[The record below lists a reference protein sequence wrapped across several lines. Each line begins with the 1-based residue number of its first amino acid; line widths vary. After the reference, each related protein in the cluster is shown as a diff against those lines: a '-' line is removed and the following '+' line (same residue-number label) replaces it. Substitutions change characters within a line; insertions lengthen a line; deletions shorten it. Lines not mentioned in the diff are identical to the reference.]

1 MARIG
6 SALAVLLLATP
17 AMAEVEF
24 YQTIDRDKV
33 GTEDTFRLT
42 IVVAGAPDGA
52 TVQFPAPADLEVLSR
67 SQSTQMSYSIGAAG
81 TGNIKHVQKYT
92 LTLRANRT
100 GSLTIPAAVLT
111 AASRTYK
118 TEALKVEVTK
128 GTLAP
133 PPQAQQPRTN
143 FPPPFGGQDPFGGMF
158 GNQPPQGPAS
168 DSDVYLRAT
177 IDKDEVYL
185 GEQVTMSLMIYSRY
199 DLSSVDSVT
208 MPKLEGFWSEDIDSP
223 TQLASEDKVIN
234 GIQYRVYVLRRRAL
248 FPVKTGVVVVDAAEA
263 DITTGFSFVGQRIHR
278 KGNVLMVKVKTL
290 PKGGTT
296 ANVGR
301 WRLSTEV
308 SQTKIALGEPV
319 QVKVSLE
326 GRGNLKNAAVPPLV
340 GPPSL
345 KVYEPQTSDRLTSV
359 KGALGG
365 KRTMEYVVLA
375 QQTGTFTLPGLT
387 FSFFNPETKKFEE
400 SKTDPIVLTV
410 TPGAGGG
417 TVVAAPNS
425 NNNSAPD
432 PTLKNQLV
440 ATGLKSLRHTGSFRA
455 PSRPLYALPFFL
467 PLALAP
473 LGLSLGFGLFGL
485 TRRLATRAD
494 PAAARRRQ
502 AKAARARLASA
513 EKLQRTGKTGD
524 FYAEV
529 EKALVSFLEAKLSV
543 PISGLQRSQLDGLMS
558 AQQVAPAIRARVIA
572 VLETCDMGRF
582 APGMGEADARSKALD
597 DAAAAM
603 QAWDAK

>member
-52 TVQFPAPADLEVLSR
+52 NVQFPAPADLEVLSR

-92 LTLRANRT
+92 LVLRANRT
-100 GSLTIPAAVLT
+100 GTLTIPAAVLT

-133 PPQAQQPRTN
+133 PPQAQAPRTT
-143 FPPPFGGQDPFGGMF
+143 FPPPFGDSDPFGGLF
-158 GNQPPQGPAS
+158 GNQPQTPTT

-177 IDKDEVYL
+177 IDKGEVYL
-185 GEQVTMSLMIYSRY
+185 GEQVTMSLMVFSRY

-223 TQLASEDKVIN
+223 TQLAYEDKVIN
-234 GIQYRVYVLRRRAL
+234 GVLYRAYILRRRAL
-248 FPVKTGVVVVDAAEA
+248 FPMKTGVVTIDAAEA
-263 DITTGFSFVGQRIHR
+263 DITTGVAFTGQRIHR

-290 PKGGTT
+290 PKGGSTS
-296 ANVGR
+296 NVGR
-301 WRLSTEV
+301 WRLTTEV
-308 SQTKIALGEPV
+308 SQTRIALGEPV

-326 GRGNLKNAAVPPLV
+326 GRGNLKNANVPPLS

-345 KVYEPQTSDRLTSV
+345 KIYEPQTTDRLTSV

-365 KRTMEYVVLA
+365 KRTLEYVVLA
-375 QQTGTFTLPGLT
+375 QQTGTFTLPGLN
-387 FSFFNPETKKFEE
+387 FSYFNPETKKFED

-410 TPGAGGG
+410 TPGAGGS
-417 TVVAAPNS
+417 TVVTVPNS
-425 NNNSAPD
+425 NNTPD
-432 PTLKNQLV
+432 PTQKNQLV

-455 PSRPLYALPFFL
+455 PRRPIYSLPFFL

-473 LGLSLGFGLFGL
+473 LGLSLGFGLFGI
-485 TRRLATRAD
+485 TRRLVTKTD
-494 PAAARRRQ
+494 PAASRRRQ

-513 EKLQRTGKTGD
+513 EKLQATGKTGD

-529 EKALVSFLEAKLSV
+529 EKALLSFVEAKLSGPV
-543 PISGLQRSQLDGLMS
+543 SGLQRSQLDERMA
-558 AQQVAPAIRARVIA
+558 AQNVAPAIRARVLA

-582 APGMGEADARSKALD
+582 APGMGEADARSRALD

-603 QAWDAK
+603 QAWDSR